1 MGSMRFNTG
10 TFTFHRN
17 SDQRTAGHQTFT
29 MRFYHS
35 SWTHSY
41 QTSAVAT
48 ATVKD
53 IDAVADPGFLMR
65 GSPTLGCAN
74 LLFGKSFDENCMKM
88 KRITERREL
97 PPPPPPT
104 PGICQWPKRKVR
116 IKHDTTRRI
125 GNILFRQ
132 CFPRI
137 TRRGSYRFHHWVIP
151 GFIEGGGHQE
161 SAPPWFNNTVLIFHA
176 VF

>member
-97 PPPPPPT
+97 PPPPPP
-104 PGICQWPKRKVR
+104 PGSANGQSEKFVLSMTQPGELATSYSGNVFHESLAGAR
-116 IKHDTTRRI
+116 TGSTI
-125 GNILFRQ
+125 G
-132 CFPRI
+132 
-137 TRRGSYRFHHWVIP
+137 
-151 GFIEGGGHQE
+151 
-161 SAPPWFNNTVLIFHA
+161 
-176 VF
+176 